1 MAKAGWDMWKQ
12 WCGALMVLVAGI
24 MLAACVED
32 SSSSKSSSSG
42 SSSSG
47 SSSSS
52 CGYTD
57 IVTSSER
64 QQANSCGIQVSSQ
77 YAAADAYLE
86 AAIESCKRGY
96 KNEADSYY
104 SNYQK
109 QVEHARKVL
118 EGLCGGSG
126 GSGGGGSFEDPTSA
140 EYYNLCVAR
149 LSDTRYMGSCYGP
162 VQYSDTSCPTTQ
174 PFNYISRHNSASAC
188 WDEWER
194 RYNSAR

>member
-1 MAKAGWDMWKQ
+1 MWKQ
-12 WCGALMVLVAGI
+12 WCGAFVVLVAGV

-47 SSSSS
+47 SSSS

-57 IVTSSER
+57 IVSSSER

-86 AAIESCKRGY
+86 AAIESCRRGY
-96 KNEADSYY
+96 KTEADSYY

-126 GSGGGGSFEDPTSA
+126 GSGGGGGSFEDPTSA
-140 EYYNLCVAR
+140 QYYNLCVAR
-149 LSDTRYMGSCYGP
+149 LGDNRYMGSCYGP
-162 VQYSDTSCPTTQ
+162 VQYSDSSCPTTQ
-174 PFNYISRHNSASAC
+174 PFNYISRHSSASAC

-194 RYNSAR
+194 RDNTAR